1 MRVVNKTFDREEEMS
16 LRLYFLLKLSRD
28 STVADLPAG
37 SFAGQYKKIRF
48 FFFLFNKRSTNS
60 TLQNAPQGLR
70 EFGL

>member
-1 MRVVNKTFDREEEMS
+1 MRVINKTFDREEEMS

-48 FFFLFNKRSTNS
+48 FFFNS
-60 TLQNAPQGLR
+60 INGRQTQRYKMHHKG
-70 EFGL
+70 